1 MSQREVIIP
10 VKTLS
15 EQNLREHWRA
25 RSARTHKQRGQAK
38 LFCGLFGAWWKRD
51 GVACELWLVRC
62 APSSGLDSD
71 NLRAA
76 LKHVRDGVADA
87 MGIDDRDARVQWK
100 YSQERTKQY
109 LVRVRYLP
117 RE

>member
-1 MSQREVIIP
+1 MNRPVIIP
-10 VKTLS
+10 VKTVS
-15 EQNLREHWRA
+15 EQNVREHHMARA
-25 RSARTHKQRGQAK
+25 RRAHKQRGQAK
-38 LFCGLFGAWWKRD
+38 LFCGMFGAWWKRFKD
-51 GVACELWLVRC
+51 PCTIQLTRG
-62 APSSGLDSD
+62 APSEGLDSD

-100 YSQERTKQY
+100 YGQERTKQY
-109 LVRVRYLP
+109 LVRVRYVP